1 MISPCASKSSFAR
14 PCGGKSRSRS
24 PFYSGLAPEAT
35 PRKGPISTKP
45 GTRCS
50 KRSFET
56 LSSFMSAR
64 AATLVVGLAQA
75 IATLETDRPW
85 YERMRDAFLLR
96 IAEKGL

>member
-1 MISPCASKSSFAR
+1 
-14 PCGGKSRSRS
+14 
-24 PFYSGLAPEAT
+24 
-35 PRKGPISTKP
+35 
-45 GTRCS
+45 
-50 KRSFET
+50 
-56 LSSFMSAR
+56 MSAR